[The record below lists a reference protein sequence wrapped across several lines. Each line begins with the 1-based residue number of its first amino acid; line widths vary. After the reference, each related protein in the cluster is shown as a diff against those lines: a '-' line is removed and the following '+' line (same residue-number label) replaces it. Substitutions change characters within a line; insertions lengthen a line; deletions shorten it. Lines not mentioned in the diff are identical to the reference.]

1 MAFSLTRPSSP
12 VGHPQITQDDDSLA
26 PSLHRSDL
34 DSMRDK
40 ERPVSCALHLCLT
53 LCGAHLGFIQ
63 CLEVHLDN
71 EYICMKGTGNDVEP
85 ARLTGHVA
93 LYLAESTP
101 IKEITLQFRG
111 KARLPPSPH
120 EPIHLN
126 SSPATYI
133 VCNHDWSFLEGE
145 KKHSHTLKAGRHFFP
160 FQLQLGGSLPSSV
173 FTNTLGGASVAY
185 KLRANAVRPGLSHNL
200 QAVTPV
206 YILRSFTAEALE
218 YQQTLE
224 IENTWPEKLMYS
236 IMIPHKAWAATDTLT
251 ALVKFSPLV
260 KGVGVVTVGTSIHE
274 TTKIH
279 VRGSVHETTRIVAS
293 VKHEILGGKA
303 VEMPERSRYPWTP
316 GAQSAVNTPATT
328 PAHHAGGAG
337 GYFSLP
343 LPTSPPEP
351 SPGAEAGPSRPP
363 LLNPE
368 PTDEVGQ
375 DDIVTYVSLAIPPT
389 ITPTHSLD
397 PVTISHRLRWSILI
411 MNPDGHT
418 SELRCSLPLHLLDQR
433 LLKDARAHTSATR
446 RLLIGGSEVPPE
458 EEEEIELPSYKA
470 HVRDRVANMYL
481 PEAATMRVTNPW
493 MSPNSTTPPS
503 VHTPGVVVSR
513 SGHASPL
520 DAHVLSHL
528 PHAPG
533 SGASTPLDWVNS
545 ELLLSMQPGSPP
557 SESHAADSHVSSS
570 SNSDS
575 DPASRAGSR
584 PSSRPPSTRPSRRT
598 SRASS
603 PERHQAHADAIPVAG
618 PHETYVHSG
627 NASRNLH
634 GVFNASMKPFTS
646 LAHPHWLSSSRSTSH
661 TSLSTLSALSSV
673 NQHGSSSGSEQR
685 HRERDR
691 ERSRPLALPDSSPSL
706 LQRAYTEVPDYGVA
720 ARGFIGGV
728 PPLSSMH
735 GLPSYEEAE
744 RAQSAPSTP
753 ALR

>member
-1 MAFSLTRPSSP
+1 
-12 VGHPQITQDDDSLA
+12 
-26 PSLHRSDL
+26 
-34 DSMRDK
+34 MRDK
-40 ERPVSCALHLCLT
+40 ERP
-53 LCGAHLGFIQ
+53 
-63 CLEVHLDN
+63 CLEVHLDS
-71 EYICMKGTGNDVEP
+71 EYLCLKGTGNDVEP

-111 KARLPPSPH
+111 KARLPPSSH
-120 EPIHLN
+120 DSIHLN
-126 SSPATYI
+126 NSSSTYI

-160 FQLQLGGSLPSSV
+160 FQLQIGGSLPSSISTHA
-173 FTNTLGGASVAY
+173 FGGASVAY
-185 KLRANAVRPGLSHNL
+185 KLRANAVRPGLNHNL

-206 YILRSFTAEALE
+206 HVLRSFTSEALE

-224 IENTWPEKLMYS
+224 IENTWPEKMMYS
-236 IMIPHKAWAATDTLT
+236 IMIPHKAWAVTDTLT

-274 TTKIH
+274 TTK
-279 VRGSVHETTRIVAS
+279 VHTRSSFQVHTRVVAS

-303 VEMPERSRYPWTP
+303 VEVCERPRYPTTSGISSNLTTP
-316 GAQSAVNTPATT
+316 VTT
-328 PAHHAGGAG
+328 PAVHHSNSSGG
-337 GYFSLP
+337 GYFSLN
-343 LPTSPPEP
+343 LSTSPELG
-351 SPGAEAGPSRPP
+351 SSAEASPSRGPSTPH
-363 LLNPE
+363 PE
-368 PTDEVGQ
+368 ATEEQGQ
-375 DDIVTYVSLAIPPT
+375 DDIVAFVSLIIPPL
-389 ITPTHSLD
+389 ITPTHSLE
-397 PVTISHRLRWSILI
+397 PIVVSHRLRWSILI
-411 MNPDGHT
+411 INLDGHT
-418 SELRCSLPLHLLDQR
+418 SELRCSLPLHLLDYR
-433 LLKDARAHTSATR
+433 LLAEARAHTSATR

-493 MSPNSTTPPS
+493 MQSTSNSTTPPMVNGS
-503 VHTPGVVVSR
+503 HTPALASH
-513 SGHASPL
+513 SGHTSPL

-533 SGASTPLDWVNS
+533 SGDSTPLDWVNS
-545 ELLLSMQPGSPP
+545 ELLLSIQPGSVPDP
-557 SESHAADSHVSSS
+557 SLISSA

-575 DPASRAGSR
+575 DPASRGGST
-584 PSSRPPSTRPSRRT
+584 PSSNRPSRRT

-603 PERHQAHADAIPVAG
+603 PERHQPDAGPAGGIPVAG
-618 PHETYVHSG
+618 PNETYVHGG

-634 GVFNASMKPFTS
+634 GLFNASMKPFTS

-661 TSLSTLSALSSV
+661 TSLSTLAAMSSAY
-673 NQHGSSSGSEQR
+673 GEQR
-685 HRERDR
+685 QQQQARNRAAI
-691 ERSRPLALPDSSPSL
+691 ALPDTDPSL
-706 LQRAYTEVPDYGVA
+706 LHRAYTEVPDYGVA

-744 RAQSAPSTP
+744 RSQSVPSTP
-753 ALR
+753 PLH

>member
-1 MAFSLTRPSSP
+1 MLT
-12 VGHPQITQDDDSLA
+12 
-26 PSLHRSDL
+26 
-34 DSMRDK
+34 K
-40 ERPVSCALHLCLT
+40 ERP
-53 LCGAHLGFIQ
+53 

-85 ARLTGHVA
+85 ARLTGT
-93 LYLAESTP
+93 TP

-111 KARLPPSPH
+111 KARLPPVPH
-120 EPIHLN
+120 DSIHLN
-126 SSPATYI
+126 NSASTYI
-133 VCNHDWSFLEGE
+133 VCSHDWSFLEGE

-160 FQLQLGGSLPSSV
+160 FQLQIGGSLPSSV
-173 FTNTLGGASVAY
+173 ATHTLGGASVAY
-185 KLRANAVRPGLSHNL
+185 KLRANAVRPGLSYNL

-206 YILRSFTAEALE
+206 HILRAFTSEALE

-224 IENTWPEKLMYS
+224 IENTWPDKLMYS

-260 KGVGVVTVGTSIHE
+260 KGVGVVTVATSIHE
-274 TTKIH
+274 TTK
-279 VRGSVHETTRIVAS
+279 VQARGRCRRRRALSPPVSA
-293 VKHEILGGKA
+293 
-303 VEMPERSRYPWTP
+303 TP
-316 GAQSAVNTPATT
+316 GAPSGLNTPAATT
-328 PAHHAGGAG
+328 PAHHAGGSG
-337 GYFSLP
+337 GYFSLGP
-343 LPTSPPEP
+343 SASPEM
-351 SPGAEAGPSRPP
+351 SPIAGPSRPP
-363 LLNPE
+363 FPNPE
-368 PTDEVGQ
+368 PTEEQGQ
-375 DDIVTYVSLAIPPT
+375 DDIVTYLSLAIPPT
-389 ITPTHSLD
+389 ITPTHSLE
-397 PVTISHRLRWSILI
+397 PVTISHRLRWNILI
-411 MNPDGHT
+411 MNVDGHT

-433 LLKDARAHTSATR
+433 LLQEARAHTSATR

-458 EEEEIELPSYKA
+458 EEQEIELPSYKA

-493 MSPNSTTPPS
+493 MSSGTGTNTTPPGLQ
-503 VHTPGVVVSR
+503 TPALVSL
-513 SGHASPL
+513 SGYTSPL

-533 SGASTPLDWVNS
+533 SGSSTPLDWVNS
-545 ELLLSMQPGSPP
+545 ELLLSMQAPSSPSDSPILP
-557 SESHAADSHVSSS
+557 SARPRRADSHISSS

-584 PSSRPPSTRPSRRT
+584 PSSNRPSRRS

-603 PERHQAHADAIPVAG
+603 PERHHSSDAGSIAVAG
-618 PHETYVHSG
+618 PNETYVHSG

-646 LAHPHWLSSSRSTSH
+646 LVHPHWLSSSRSTSH
-661 TSLSTLSALSSV
+661 TSLSTLSSLASV
-673 NQHGSSSGSEQR
+673 NSEQQR
-685 HRERDR
+685 
-691 ERSRPLALPDSSPSL
+691 RSRPLALPDSNPSL

-744 RAQSAPSTP
+744 RSQSAPATP
-753 ALR
+753 VLH

>member
-12 VGHPQITQDDDSLA
+12 VNHPQITQDDDPLA
-26 PSLHRSDL
+26 NHSRPDL
-34 DSMRDK
+34 DMLNK
-40 ERPVSCALHLCLT
+40 ERP
-53 LCGAHLGFIQ
+53 

-71 EYICMKGTGNDVEP
+71 DYLCMKGTGNDVEP

-111 KARLPPSPH
+111 KARLPPSQH
-120 EPIHLN
+120 DSIHLN
-126 SSPATYI
+126 NSASTYI

-160 FQLQLGGSLPSSV
+160 FQLQIGGTLPSSV
-173 FTNTLGGASVAY
+173 STHTLGGASVAY
-185 KLRANAVRPGLSHNL
+185 KLRANAVRPGLNHNL

-206 YILRSFTAEALE
+206 HILRSFTSEALE

-260 KGVGVVTVGTSIHE
+260 KGVGVVTVGSSIHE
-274 TTKIH
+274 TTK
-279 VRGSVHETTRIVAS
+279 VTARSSVQEHTRIVAS
-293 VKHEILGGKA
+293 VKHEIVGGRA
-303 VEMPERSRYPWTP
+303 VEMPERSRYPTTP
-316 GAQSAVNTPATT
+316 GAQSTLNTPATS
-328 PAHHAGGAG
+328 PAHHPSNGG
-337 GYFSLP
+337 GYFSLA
-343 LPTSPPEP
+343 LPTSLEM
-351 SPGAEAGPSRPP
+351 SLGAETGPSRPP
-363 LLNPE
+363 IPNPE
-368 PTDEVGQ
+368 PTAEQGQ
-375 DDIVTYVSLAIPPT
+375 DDIVAYVTLNIPPS
-389 ITPTHSLD
+389 ITPTHSLE

-411 MNPDGHT
+411 MNLDGHT
-418 SELRCSLPLHLLDQR
+418 SELRCSLPLHILDQR
-433 LLKDARAHTSATR
+433 LLKEARAHTSATR
-446 RLLIGGSEVPPE
+446 RLLIGGSEVPPDE
-458 EEEEIELPSYKA
+458 EEEMELPSYKA

-493 MSPNSTTPPS
+493 MSPSTSTTPPS
-503 VHTPGVVVSR
+503 LHTPAHVSR
-513 SGHASPL
+513 SGHTSPL

-545 ELLLSMQPGSPP
+545 ELLLSMQPGSPAL
-557 SESHAADSHVSSS
+557 ESHALPASRDHPADSHVSSS

-575 DPASRAGSR
+575 DPASRSGSR
-584 PSSRPPSTRPSRRT
+584 PSSSDPSRRT

-603 PERHQAHADAIPVAG
+603 PERYHSDAGPIAAIPVAG
-618 PHETYVHSG
+618 PNETYVHSG

-646 LAHPHWLSSSRSTSH
+646 LSHPHWPGLSSSRSTSH
-661 TSLSTLSALSSV
+661 TSLSTLSTMSSV
-673 NQHGSSSGSEQR
+673 SSSSEQQR
-685 HRERDR
+685 HQARN
-691 ERSRPLALPDSSPSL
+691 RPLALPDNNASL

-735 GLPSYEEAE
+735 GLPSYEEAK
-744 RAQSAPSTP
+744 RSQSAPSTP